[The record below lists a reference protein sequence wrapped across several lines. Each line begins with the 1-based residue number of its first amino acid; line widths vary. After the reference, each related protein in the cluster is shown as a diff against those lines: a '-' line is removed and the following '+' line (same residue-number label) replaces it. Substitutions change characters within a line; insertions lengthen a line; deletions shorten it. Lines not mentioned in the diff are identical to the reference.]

1 MDFRFSE
8 EDEAFRA
15 EVHEFLQE
23 EWGDRRFDPESDDSW
38 DEAVEFER
46 KLGRKAWL
54 TMAWPKA
61 YGGGGANQIRQLIF
75 REELSY
81 FRAPVIDGQGVNMVG
96 PCLMVHGTEEQK
108 QRFLPPISRCEVVWA
123 QGFSEPNA
131 GSDLASLTTRAVRDG
146 DDYVVNGQKIWTTA
160 AHRGQ
165 WIHTLVRTDPEA
177 PKHRGISYLLV
188 DMKSP
193 GVTVRPIVNMA
204 GRSGF
209 SEVFFENV
217 RVPRANMLG
226 EENRGWYVAM
236 TTLDFERSS
245 IGFAAEA
252 RHSLEDIVNYA
263 RTTRRQG
270 RRVID
275 ERRNAWR
282 LADMSIEIDVA
293 KLLSY
298 RVAWMQSAGLI
309 PNYEASVAKTFSTEL
324 QQRLA
329 NTAIHV
335 LGPYGLLA
343 GEGAPLDGT
352 AAYNYL
358 WTVGVTIYAGSNE
371 IQRNIIAQRGLG
383 LPRD

>member
-1 MDFRFSE
+1 MDFHFSQE
-8 EDEAFRA
+8 EEAFRA
-15 EVHEFLQE
+15 EVHEFLQK
-23 EWGDRRFDPESDDSW
+23 EWGDRRFDPESDESW
-38 DEAVEFER
+38 DDAVELER

-108 QRFLPPISRCEVVWA
+108 DRFLPPISRCEVVWA

-131 GSDLASLTTRAVRDG
+131 GSDLASLATRAVRDG

-160 AHRGQ
+160 AHRGE

-177 PKHRGISYLLV
+177 PKHRGISYLLI

-193 GVTVRPIVNMA
+193 GVTVRPIVNLT

-252 RHSLEDIVNYA
+252 RRTLEEIIDYA
-263 RTTRRQG
+263 KNTRRQG
-270 RRVID
+270 RRVVD

-282 LADMSIEIDVA
+282 LADMSIEIEVA

-298 RVAWMQSAGLI
+298 KVAWMQSAGLI
-309 PNYEASVAKTFSTEL
+309 PNYEASVAKTFSTEM

-329 NTAIHV
+329 NTAVHV

-343 GEGAPLDGT
+343 GECAPLDGSVG
-352 AAYNYL
+352 YSYL
-358 WTVGVTIYAGSNE
+358 WTVGPTIYAGSNE

>member
-1 MDFRFSE
+1 MDFRFTAE
-8 EDEAFRA
+8 EEAFRE
-15 EVHEFLQE
+15 EVRAFLQQ
-23 EWGDRRFDPESDDSW
+23 EWGDRRFDPESDESW
-38 DEAVEFER
+38 DECVEFER
-46 KLGRKAWL
+46 KLGAKGWL
-54 TMAWPKA
+54 TMAWPKE
-61 YGGGGANQIRQLIF
+61 YGGLGASHMQQLIF

-81 FRAPVIDGQGVNMVG
+81 FRAPIIDAQGLNMVG
-96 PCLMVHGTEEQK
+96 PCIMVHGTPEQK
-108 QRFLPPISRCEVVWA
+108 ARFLPPISRCEVVWA

-160 AHRGQ
+160 AHRGE

-177 PKHRGISYLLV
+177 PKHRGISYLLI

-204 GRSGF
+204 GRAGF

-217 RVPRANMLG
+217 RVPRENLLG

-252 RHSLEDIVNYA
+252 KRTLEEITAYA
-263 RTTRRQG
+263 KETRRRG

-275 ERRNAWR
+275 DGRVAYR
-282 LADMSIEIDVA
+282 LADMAIEIEVA
-293 KLLSY
+293 RLLSY
-298 RVAWMQSAGLI
+298 KVAWMQGAGLI

-329 NTAIHV
+329 NTGVHV
-335 LGPYGLLA
+335 LGLFGLLE
-343 GEGAPLDGT
+343 GERAPLEGSVS
-352 AAYNYL
+352 YNYL
-358 WTVGVTIYAGSNE
+358 WTVAPTIYAGSNE

-383 LPRD
+383 LPRN